1 MIYLISHGLTVDWYN
16 GDLWDTDK
24 MLEAFHSLATHF
36 LSVSIL
42 FLVVDDEQNVVE
54 KCENVHITN
63 NCKAKRARKAR
74 KLDSA
79 EGRSASKQ
87 FESREREK

>member
-1 MIYLISHGLTVDWYN
+1 
-16 GDLWDTDK
+16 

-42 FLVVDDEQNVVE
+42 FPVVDDEQNVVE
-54 KCENVHITN
+54 KNVHITN